1 MFNNMNFRTAIFF
14 AALYGVLAFIGKLT
28 AGTSGLTAALIVT
41 AILNFISYFYSD
53 TIALKAFSA
62 KRVSY
67 ESNGPLMQMVADLCE
82 NAQLPMPKVY
92 IIAEENA
99 NAFAT
104 GRNPE
109 NASIAFTSGILK
121 TLDSEE
127 LRAVAAHELS
137 HIKNNDVLIGSVA
150 ATVAMAIAWFADIT
164 RWSLYFGSRRDNKG
178 ENVGTLLLTI
188 IVAPIL
194 ATLIKL
200 AISRSREFLADE
212 CGAHISHSPLALASA
227 LEKIAK
233 TPAMKGGDSY
243 SRTSA
248 AHLFISNPFKMSAI
262 TKWFSTHPPLEERVK
277 RLRQMAS

>member
-14 AALYGVLAFIGKLT
+14 AALYGILAFIGKVA
-28 AGTSGLTAALIVT
+28 AGTSGLTAALVVT

-53 TIALKAFSA
+53 KIALKAFSA
-62 KRVSY
+62 KRISE
-67 ESNGPLMQMVADLCE
+67 ESHGPLMQMIAELSE

-92 IIAEENA
+92 IISEKNA

-109 NASIAFTSGILK
+109 NAVIAFTSGILK

-127 LRAVAAHELS
+127 LRAVTAHELS
-137 HIKNNDVLIGSVA
+137 HIKNNDILIGSVA
-150 ATVAMAIAWFADIT
+150 ATVAMAISYFADIT

-178 ENVGTLLLTI
+178 ENAGTLLLTI

-227 LEKIAK
+227 LEKIAQ
-233 TPAMKGGDSY
+233 TPAMEGGDSY
-243 SRTSA
+243 AKAST

-277 RLRQMAS
+277 RLREMVR